1 MCWFPIVCQISS
13 RKSRGIREGKSSS
26 RDLTNFLSQDYH
38 AIKKQHLFTLKEHP
52 MTESTAGNGTVFH
65 THRLPNGLQIVAQ
78 PMPDFESV
86 AVSYYVRTGS
96 RDEPDPSIAGVSHF
110 LEHMVFKG
118 TKTLDWQDITL
129 AFNKIGAELN
139 AFTSQEATVYF
150 ARVLGEYLERA
161 VELLSDMMY
170 PRLAESDFETEKEVI
185 VNEIARSEDQP
196 YNLAYRRMMQTYFGD
211 YPLGHDVLGTRE
223 SIRGMRVEQMRD
235 YWQRRYAANNL
246 ILSIAGN
253 FDWEHIVRLAEK
265 YSTGWR
271 TGDASRH
278 VEPYEPAHAV
288 NDIIVDKKLKQQIMI
303 IAMPAVDVKDPDY
316 YAASLGGSILGDSD
330 GSRLYWNIYQKGLA
344 ESASAG
350 IWAMEGTGILLMEA
364 NSTPEEAPRVLTLLH
379 AELDSLLE
387 DGVHEDELRRAK
399 DKWIS
404 SLVLSSESTFTRMRS
419 LASDWMT
426 EGRLISVDEEVER
439 IEKVT
444 IDDVI
449 RSLRR
454 FPMREKQVLTALG
467 PLGEQELLA

>member
-1 MCWFPIVCQISS
+1 
-13 RKSRGIREGKSSS
+13 
-26 RDLTNFLSQDYH
+26 
-38 AIKKQHLFTLKEHP
+38 
-52 MTESTAGNGTVFH
+52 MTESTVNGTVFH

-86 AVSYYVRTGS
+86 AVSFYVRTGS

-110 LEHMVFKG
+110 LEHMAFKG

-129 AFNKIGAELN
+129 EFNKIGAELN
-139 AFTSQEATVYF
+139 AFTSQEATVFF
-150 ARVLGEYLERA
+150 ARVLGEYVERA

-185 VNEIARSEDQP
+185 INEIARSEDQP
-196 YNLAYRRMMQTYFGD
+196 YNLAYRRMMQNYFGS
-211 YPLGHDVLGTRE
+211 YPLGHDVLGTRD
-223 SIRGMRVEQMRD
+223 SIRNMRIEQMRD
-235 YWQRRYAANNL
+235 YWNRRYAANNL
-246 ILSIAGN
+246 ILAVAGN

-265 YSTGWR
+265 YCSDWR
-271 TGDASRH
+271 TGDAGRN
-278 VEPYEPAHAV
+278 VEPYEPARAS
-288 NDIIVDKKLKQQIMI
+288 NDITVDEKLKQQIMI
-303 IAMPAVDVKDPDY
+303 ISMPAVDVQDPDY

-350 IWAMEGTGILLMEA
+350 IIAMEGTGMMILEA
-364 NSTPEEAPRVLTLLH
+364 NSTPQEAPRVLKLLR

-404 SLVLSSESTFTRMRS
+404 SLVLSSESTFFRMRS
-419 LASDWMT
+419 LASDWVT
-426 EGRLISVDEEVER
+426 EGRLLSVDEEVER

-444 IDDVI
+444 KEDVI

-454 FPMREKQVLTALG
+454 FPMREKQVLTTLG
-467 PLGEQELLA
+467 PLSEQELLA